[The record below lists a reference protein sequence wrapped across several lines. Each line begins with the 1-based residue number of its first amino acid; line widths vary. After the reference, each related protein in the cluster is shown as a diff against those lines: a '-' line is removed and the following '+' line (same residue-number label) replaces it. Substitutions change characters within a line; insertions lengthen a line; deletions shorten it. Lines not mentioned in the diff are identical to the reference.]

1 MAKRTIILLL
11 LPLVLLS
18 ACGGDDSADE
28 ETTTTAAPQAT
39 TTTAAAGGASITDAS
54 KTRDNLLTAAAAALA
69 GKDPVKDNLGAT
81 NALAAAWKIALP
93 GASLSGTGIESAPGP
108 RPVVSVNTVGG
119 INSVNSKDLVG
130 PANPFLV
137 LFTVKDTSGKC
148 AGGSLRGYP
157 TPTAQKR
164 FDVTGPCNAGAAK
177 SLA

>member
-1 MAKRTIILLL
+1 MARRTILLLL
-11 LPLVLLS
+11 LPLALLS
-18 ACGGDDSADE
+18 ACGGDDNADE
-28 ETTTTAAPQAT
+28 ETTTTAAPQT
-39 TTTAAAGGASITDAS
+39 TTTAAAGGASIVDAS
-54 KTRDNLLTAAAAALA
+54 KTRDDLLTTAAAALA
-69 GKDPVKDNLGAT
+69 GKDPVKDNLEAT

-108 RPVVSVNTVGG
+108 RPVVSVNTVSG

-137 LFTVKDTSGKC
+137 VFTVKDTSGKC

>member
-1 MAKRTIILLL
+1 MARRTILLLL
-11 LPLVLLS
+11 LPLALLS
-18 ACGGDDSADE
+18 ACGGDDNADE
-28 ETTTTAAPQAT
+28 ETTTTAAPQT
-39 TTTAAAGGASITDAS
+39 TTTAVAGGASIVDAS

-130 PANPFLV
+130 PANPFL

>member
-1 MAKRTIILLL
+1 MARRTILLLL
-11 LPLVLLS
+11 LPLALLS
-18 ACGGDDSADE
+18 ACGGDDSANE
-28 ETTTTAAPQAT
+28 ETTTTAAPQT
-39 TTTAAAGGASITDAS
+39 TTTAAAGGASIVDAS
-54 KTRDNLLTAAAAALA
+54 KTRDDLLAAAAAALA

-81 NALAAAWKIALP
+81 NALAAAWKITLP
-93 GASLSGTGIESAPGP
+93 GASLSGTGVEAAPGP
-108 RPVVSVNTVGG
+108 RPVVSVSTVGG

-137 LFTVKDTSGKC
+137 VVTVKDTSGKC

>member
-18 ACGGDDSADE
+18 ACGGDDSANE
-28 ETTTTAAPQAT
+28 ETTTTAAPQT

-177 SLA
+177 ALA